1 MIDRVSPGQLHTI
14 GRVKGGGAVERER
27 PTHLGDI
34 SEKDNISKG
43 NDGLLIEHVKLL
55 GDGCRQEATAKDG
68 RASLGDQTRV

>member
-1 MIDRVSPGQLHTI
+1 MIDRVFLGQLHTI

-27 PTHLGDI
+27 NQTHLGDI

-55 GDGCRQEATAKDG
+55 GDGCR
-68 RASLGDQTRV
+68 